1 LRGIVLDEL
10 REQLHQQIHDLDR
23 ELRVELPALI
33 AKAVAMGDL
42 RENAEYSAA
51 LERQELVR
59 ARLSQLTRRQ
69 SELSAINLRDLPRDR
84 AAFGSRVELEDGDGE
99 RHEWHLVFPEFVD
112 LDGGMIS
119 TASPLG
125 RAIIGTRPGDEVTLE
140 APDGVRSFVVI
151 EVITLHGE
159 RVLSASDADQKEKSD
174 G

>member
-1 LRGIVLDEL
+1 MLDEL
-10 REQLHQQIHDLDR
+10 RNRLHQQIADLDR
-23 ELRVELPALI
+23 ELRVELPELI

-51 LERQELVR
+51 LERQEFVR

-69 SELSAINLRDLPRDR
+69 SELSAINLRDLPHDR

-99 RHEWHLVFPEFVD
+99 RQEWHLVFPEFVD
-112 LDGGMIS
+112 FDGGMIS

-125 RAIIGTRPGDEVTLE
+125 RAILGARPGDEVTLE
-140 APDGVRSFVVI
+140 APDGARAYVVI
-151 EVITLHGE
+151 EVITLHGD
-159 RVLSASDADQKEKSD
+159 RVSGASNADQEEKSD